1 MAESSSNQASSMH
14 LNTREGYQIKWRT
27 MKLEEGHLTVQVEN
41 PVDFVSLT
49 RRDCDVTSYLRYKD
63 LLGYFTMLDGPTY
76 ENLVR
81 YF

>member
-1 MAESSSNQASSMH
+1 MAESSSNQVSSKK
-14 LNTREGYQIKWRT
+14 LNTGECYQIKGRT
-27 MKLEEGHLTVQVEN
+27 MKLEEGQLTVQVEN

-49 RRDCDVTSYLRYKD
+49 HHECDLSSFLRYQD
-63 LLGYFTMLDGPTY
+63 LSGYFTMLDGPTN